1 MNFPSFKVTDED
13 RGVVIDLEMPQ
24 QLRRYFFARLYAKG
38 KMNDEAAG
46 DPEKVWRVL
55 AEEYGNVPLVAPL
68 QVHGTNIITAD
79 KNNSLPLRPEA
90 DGVLLTELSSAFASL
105 RFADCVPVVTA
116 GIAEEPWLYLLH
128 SGFKGT
134 LQNIAAA
141 ALSNARQRFGHF
153 DKNRI
158 WAWICPGIGAECYSR
173 RKDDP
178 SAVKASNLFSAESVF
193 EEEEYFRF
201 DLKKEI
207 ASQILAFGVPA
218 ENIYTFDCCTS
229 CRRDLFYSYRAG
241 DAEKRIFLLAG
252 MPKNLNL
259 M

>member
-1 MNFPSFKVTDED
+1 MNFPGFKVTDED
-13 RGVVIDLEMPQ
+13 CGLVIELEMPQ
-24 QLRRYFFARLYAKG
+24 QLSEYFFAKLYAKG

-46 DPEKVWRVL
+46 DPEAVWRVL
-55 AEEYGNVPLVAPL
+55 AGQYGNVPLVAPL
-68 QVHGTNIITAD
+68 QVHGTNIISAD

-90 DGVLLTELSSAFASL
+90 DGVLLTEHSSAFASL
-105 RFADCVPVVTA
+105 RFADCVPVVAA

-141 ALSNARQRFGHF
+141 ALSNAQQRYRHF

-178 SAVKASNLFSAESVF
+178 FAVKASNTFSKKSVF
-193 EEEEYFRF
+193 EEDEYFRF

-207 ASQILAFGVPA
+207 ASQISAFGVPA
-218 ENIYTFDCCTS
+218 ENIFTFDCCTS
-229 CRRDLFYSYRAG
+229 CRRDYFYSYRAG

-252 MPKNLNL
+252 MPKKLNL